1 MIIEKSATAATI
13 EEAIAAAK
21 AALKAPFD
29 AEIKYDIIQMP
40 QKKTLGIFG
49 GKDAEV
55 RVYYEIPDPAE
66 KKEAPAKPEK
76 KAKAAEAPAKEPK
89 AEKKEKPAP
98 AAKEPEVKAAEQP
111 KEAPAKSEKS
121 APAKQKPAKKPEA
134 PAAEVPAPEP
144 IEDESFAPVIKY
156 LSDILSNM
164 DLGDFEINTL
174 KYAANDEIILSVTSS
189 EETNSFLI
197 GRHGDTLDNLQYL
210 VRLFAN
216 KHCSEDTHFS
226 IDVGGYRVNREAKLR
241 AIAARQAAIVRK
253 TGRQIRLDPMN
264 PYERRIIHT
273 TIQGIEGVTSF
284 SVGHDKGRRVIISL
298 EEGVEP
304 ERPRRGGSN
313 GRQGYNRGNRSSY
326 NRNSA
331 GYNKNYSDSTRN
343 QNRPPR
349 YDNAGTRYG
358 KITPKENN
366 DSN

>member
-1 MIIEKSATAATI
+1 MIIEKTATAATI

-21 AALKAPFD
+21 TALNAPFD

-40 QKKTLGIFG
+40 QKKTLGLFG

-55 RVYYEIPDPAE
+55 RVYYELPGPEDKKETPEKNETKAKPAE
-66 KKEAPAKPEK
+66 T
-76 KAKAAEAPAKEPK
+76 PAKETK
-89 AEKKEKPAP
+89 TEKKDNPAP
-98 AAKEPEVKAAEQP
+98 AANEPEVKAAAQP
-111 KEAPAKSEKS
+111 KAVPAKSEKS
-121 APAKQKPAKKPEA
+121 AQAKQKPAKKQEA
-134 PAAEVPAPEP
+134 PAPEIPAPEP
-144 IEDESFAPVIKY
+144 VEDESFAPVIKY
-156 LSDILSNM
+156 LSDILANM
-164 DLGDFEINTL
+164 DLGDFEIKTL

-253 TGRQIRLDPMN
+253 TGRQIKLDPMN

-304 ERPRRGGSN
+304 ERPRRGGGNS
-313 GRQGYNRGNRSSY
+313 RQNFNRGNRGSY

-358 KITPKENN
+358 KITPKTNN
-366 DSN
+366 EKN

>member
-1 MIIEKSATAATI
+1 MIIEKTATAATI

-21 AALKAPFD
+21 AALNAPFD

-40 QKKTLGIFG
+40 QKKTLGLFG

-55 RVYYEIPDPAE
+55 RVYYEIPDEP
-66 KKEAPAKPEK
+66 APAK
-76 KAKAAEAPAKEPK
+76 AGK
-89 AEKKEKPAP
+89 AEKPAAPEKPAEKPAP
-98 AAKEPEVKAAEQP
+98 APENTETKEEKPAKA
-111 KEAPAKSEKS
+111 APAKNEKS
-121 APAKQKPAKKPEA
+121 APAKQKPAKKQEA
-134 PAAEVPAPEP
+134 PEVEIPAPEP
-144 IEDESFAPVIKY
+144 VEDEAFAPVIKY

-164 DLGDFEINTL
+164 DLGEFEIKTL
-174 KYAANDEIILSVTSS
+174 KYAANDEIILSVASS
-189 EETNSFLI
+189 EDTNSFLI

-216 KHCSEDTHFS
+216 KHCEDDTHFS

-241 AIAARQAAIVRK
+241 SIAARQAAIVRK

-304 ERPRRGGSN
+304 EKPRRGGYN
-313 GRQGYNRGNRSSY
+313 GRQGSYNRGGKGGY
-326 NRNSA
+326 NRNSS
-331 GYNKNYSDSTRN
+331 GFNKNYSDSTRN

-358 KITPKENN
+358 KITPKTNSEET
-366 DSN
+366 